1 MEGIEQKAVEILDK
15 LDSITTQYAP
25 NVVNSAIKVVQVNG
39 LSRIFYGIIGII
51 GCFICVIVAKKL
63 ANKCTELKK
72 RDGYLSEWEVGVA
85 VSYILGAAVTIVLAI
100 CSILELFY
108 VWNWIAIFDPKLALA
123 NKLFG
128 M

>member
-15 LDSITTQYAP
+15 LDAVATQYASDGI
-25 NVVNSAIKVVQVNG
+25 NSAIKVVQVNG
-39 LSRIFYGIIGII
+39 VADIFYGMIGII
-51 GCFICVIVAKKL
+51 GCFICVIVAIKL

-72 RDGYLSEWEVGVA
+72 RYGYNSDWEVGVA
-85 VSYILGAAVTIVLAI
+85 ISYILGAVVTIVLAI
-100 CSILELFY
+100 CSIIELCD
-108 VWNWIAIFDPKLALA
+108 VWNWIAMFDPKLALA

>member
-1 MEGIEQKAVEILDK
+1 MSGIEQKAVEILDK

-25 NVVNSAIKVVQVNG
+25 DVVNSAIKVVQVNG

-72 RDGYLSEWEVGVA
+72 RDGYNSDWEVGVA
-85 VSYILGAAVTIVLAI
+85 VSCVVGAVVTIVLAI
-100 CSILELFY
+100 CSIIELCD
-108 VWNWIAIFDPKLALA
+108 VWNWIAMFDPKLALA